1 MDPKVRI
8 VQVSAKCFRVPSFG
22 FGISNP
28 KLGKGKGVEHLLK

>member
-8 VQVSAKCFRVPSFG
+8 VQVSAKCVRVPSFG

-28 KLGKGKGVEHLLK
+28 KLGKGKGVEHLLM